1 MPVQEMVRRVSHF
14 LRIDSLSSGLI
25 VGESQGRV
33 GHVALLVHA
42 RLMAMDINIAVKER
56 RLDTYF
62 PAQINLCRER
72 GVRGEK
78 RTVNLCL

>member
-1 MPVQEMVRRVSHF
+1 MPVQEVVRRVSHF

-25 VGESQGRV
+25 AGESQGRI

-42 RLMAMDINIAVKER
+42 ILMAMDINIAVKEG

-62 PAQINLCRER
+62 SRSDKSLSRE
-72 GVRGEK
+72 GS
-78 RTVNLCL
+78 